1 MNKPFNPL
9 TSLSFSFFSK
19 SNTCNMAITMSA
31 LQIVVTI
38 KWDKLGGNSSNFKK
52 QRKITKYKLLYCQML
67 YLEKIQK
74 TEILFVL
81 PFNGIIH
88 PKFQNFE
95 VISNIILFH
104 FLLWRSL
111 NIWKIPYIPSR
122 RLSKLSLILPHL
134 PQLATSKSNPHDT

>member
-1 MNKPFNPL
+1 MPAHSVFVSSCTKCKKVVL
-9 TSLSFSFFSK
+9 L
-19 SNTCNMAITMSA
+19 CNHLGSWLLCCIDLMAA
-31 LQIVVTI
+31 HFRF
-38 KWDKLGGNSSNFKK
+38 FKK

-88 PKFQNFE
+88 PKFQNCE
-95 VISNIILFH
+95 VIFNIILFH

-111 NIWKIPYIPSR
+111 NVWKIPYIPSR
-122 RLSKLSLILPHL
+122 RLSKLSSILPHL
-134 PQLATSKSNPHDT
+134 PQLATSKSNPHYT